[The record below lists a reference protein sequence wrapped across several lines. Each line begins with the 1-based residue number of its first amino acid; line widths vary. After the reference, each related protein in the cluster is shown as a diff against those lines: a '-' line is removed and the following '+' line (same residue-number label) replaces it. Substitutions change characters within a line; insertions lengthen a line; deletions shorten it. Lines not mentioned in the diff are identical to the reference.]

1 MPSQS
6 EGAPVATTGT
16 PSTPK
21 QQRQP
26 RTSVKKIKAYAHL
39 TTAAAKS
46 NDAGSRNEPRR
57 PRFTIS
63 DAAAWSLFTLV
74 VGVILIGAC
83 VVLTLGWPR

>member
-26 RTSVKKIKAYAHL
+26 RTSVKKIKAYAHP

-46 NDAGSRNEPRR
+46 NAVGSRNEPRR

-63 DAAAWSLFTLV
+63 DAAAWAIATLI
-74 VGVILIGAC
+74 VGVLLIAAS
-83 VVLTLGWPR
+83 VVLTLGWPA